1 MRGCLMYES
10 LGIFFFFFKCI
21 DLLFMSNIF
30 HAGFKKKKK
39 KLGMNVINYLPL
51 KFLKLSWEMSFQIW
65 VWLKLEW
72 DKKLDLPAEA

>member
-10 LGIFFFFFKCI
+10 LGIFFFFFLNALTYYLC
-21 DLLFMSNIF
+21 LIF
-30 HAGFKKKKK
+30 SMQGLKKKK

>member
-1 MRGCLMYES
+1 
-10 LGIFFFFFKCI
+10 
-21 DLLFMSNIF
+21 MSNIF
-30 HAGFKKKKK
+30 HAGFKKKKKK

>member
-10 LGIFFFFFKCI
+10 LGIFFFFLNALTYYLC
-21 DLLFMSNIF
+21 LIF
-30 HAGFKKKKK
+30 SMQGLKKK

>member
-1 MRGCLMYES
+1 
-10 LGIFFFFFKCI
+10 
-21 DLLFMSNIF
+21 MSNIF
-30 HAGFKKKKK
+30 HAGFKKK